1 MPTDAAPA
9 LTVVL
14 VHGLWHGSWSWDDVR
29 ARLADEGVESV
40 APELPMQSLAGDAA
54 VVSEV
59 LDSIDKDVLLVG
71 HSYGGAVVTVAGA
84 HPKVARLVYLAGFL
98 LDDGESI
105 SRVAPEQEIA
115 PTALGDAL
123 VVSADRGEVS
133 VDPDRAVGLLYNRT
147 DPDVAAAALARVR
160 PVSRTLFSGRPEQLA
175 WPARPSTYV
184 ICRDDRTVAPAL
196 QEIMAARATTTLS
209 WDSDHSPQAS
219 RPADV
224 AALLAGLATM
234 A

>member
-1 MPTDAAPA
+1 MPNDHASA

-14 VHGLWHGSWSWDDVR
+14 VHGLWHGAWSWDAVR
-29 ARLADEGVESV
+29 PLLDREGIASV
-40 APELPMQSLAGDAA
+40 APELPLRSLEGDAA
-54 VVSEV
+54 VVRET
-59 LDSIDKDVLLVG
+59 LDAVGGDVLLVG
-71 HSYGGAVVTVAGA
+71 HSYGGAVITAAGA
-84 HPKVARLVYLAGFL
+84 HPSVVRLVYLAAFL

-105 SRVAPEQEIA
+105 SRVAPEQDIA
-115 PTALGDAL
+115 PTALGEAL
-123 VVSADRGEVS
+123 VMSPDRSEVS
-133 VDPDRAVGLLYNRT
+133 LDPQRALELLYNRT
-147 DPDVAAAALARVR
+147 EPDVAAAALARVR
-160 PVSRTLFSGRPEQLA
+160 PAARALFAARPEQFA
-175 WPARPSTYV
+175 WRGRPATYV

-196 QEIMAARATTTLS
+196 QEVMAARAATTLT